1 MPPHKILVLTNT
13 LGTAGTERNL
23 VAICQY
29 LDRARYEPEVWMLHG
44 GGSHEPSLKAI
55 GVPIRNLGR
64 KRARSPLFALRA
76 ARQIARTEADLIHV
90 FHPAIGFYAA
100 LARSIFGLRKPIVF
114 WMGTPKTRRRH
125 RWLFRWFARRFDRVI
140 ANSNSVKEICKTLGF
155 SDLQIVVIEN
165 GHDTTRFE
173 ATIDRARIRRE
184 LGVQPNEKLI
194 LFVGRLIDTK
204 RVCDAVDAL
213 TLLQPAQY
221 KTKLVI
227 VGEGPESPALAAQ
240 VERLGLRDRV
250 ILTGRRSDI
259 PELLRSADL
268 FVFPS
273 ESEGLPNSIIEACL
287 ARLPIVACNVPG
299 VTDVVEDGKH
309 GLLAPPR
316 EPVSLAA
323 AIQRLLDHPDE
334 SARLGAAAY
343 GMAIDRFSI
352 TGFMERIHRVYDDL
366 LETVPASRANC

>member
-23 VAICQY
+23 VAICQH
-29 LDRARYEPEVWMLHG
+29 LDRTRYEPEVWMLHG
-44 GGSHEPSLKAI
+44 GGAHEPSLQAI

-76 ARQIARTEADLIHV
+76 ARHIARTDADLIHV
-90 FHPAIGFYAA
+90 FLPAIGFYAA
-100 LARSIFGLRKPIVF
+100 LARSVFGLRKPIVF

-125 RWLFRWFARRFDRVI
+125 RWLFRWFVRCFDRVI
-140 ANSNSVKEICKTLGF
+140 ANSNSVKEVCKSLGF
-155 SDLQIVVIEN
+155 SNEQIVVIEN

-173 ATIDRARIRRE
+173 SPIDRARIRGE
-184 LGVQPNEKLI
+184 LGVQPSEKLI

-204 RVCDAVDAL
+204 RVCDAIDAL
-213 TLLQPAQY
+213 KLLQPAQH

-227 VGEGPESPALAAQ
+227 VGEGAERLRWPAQ

-287 ARLPIVACNVPG
+287 RACRSSPA
-299 VTDVVEDGKH
+299 T
-309 GLLAPPR
+309 
-316 EPVSLAA
+316 
-323 AIQRLLDHPDE
+323 
-334 SARLGAAAY
+334 Y
-343 GMAIDRFSI
+343 
-352 TGFMERIHRVYDDL
+352 
-366 LETVPASRANC
+366 PASPTWWIMVATPYSFLPERPLNSQPRSSDSSTTRLNQSGLARRLTKWRSIAFRSPDSWSASTALTTTC